1 MSGILLTQS
10 TTPVIGQIA
19 WVLGQIMNVI
29 FNFLERVGLPNIGL
43 CIILFTIVVYMFL
56 LPLTI
61 KQQKFMKLSA
71 VMNPDLQKIQK
82 KYKGKKDQ
90 ASMQKQQEEMQL
102 VYEKYGTSQMAG
114 CSQMLIQMPILFG
127 FFAVVRN
134 IPAYV
139 NSIQEHYMELIR
151 AISAAPDSQKIMEEI
166 GEASPILIDPEKFDY
181 SKVETLVDVFYKF
194 QNSSWSTLIE
204 KFPNMEELIIK
215 TQESMIG
222 FNNFLGINI
231 AETPSTMFMASIAS
245 RSFISILL
253 AVSIP
258 ILAGLSQYV
267 SIRLTTTKQQTPM
280 GDSDN
285 PVMNSMGSMNKIMPL
300 FSVFIGFTMPA
311 GLGLYWIVSAVVRSI
326 QQVLINKHLDKI
338 PVEDLIAKNQAKAA
352 KKREKK
358 GTTAQKI
365 NEMAQKNVRNI
376 KETTNSTLSD
386 EEKENK
392 LKEATEK
399 NKNAKAGSLAERASL
414 AKKYNENEK

>member
-19 WVLGQIMNVI
+19 WILGQIMNVI
-29 FNFLERVGLPNIGL
+29 FEFLERVGLPNIGL

-71 VMNPDLQKIQK
+71 VMNPDIQKIQK

-90 ASMQKQQEEMQL
+90 ASMQKQQEEMQM

-114 CSQMLIQMPILFG
+114 CSQMFIQMPILFG

-139 NSIQEHYMELIR
+139 SSVQNHYAKLID
-151 AISAAPDSQKIMEEI
+151 AITATPGSQKIMEGI
-166 GEASPILIDPEKFDY
+166 GEASPILINPEKFDY
-181 SKVETLVDVFYKF
+181 AKTETLVDVFYKF
-194 QNSSWSTLIE
+194 QDSSWSTLIE
-204 KFPNMEELIIK
+204 KFPDIEELIIATK
-215 TQESMIG
+215 DSIASI
-222 FNNFLGINI
+222 NVFLGINI
-231 AETPSTMFMASIAS
+231 AETPSTMVMT
-245 RSFISILL
+245 SFANRDFLSILL
-253 AVSIP
+253 AISIP
-258 ILAGLSQYV
+258 VLAGVSQYA
-267 SIRLTTTKQQTPM
+267 SIKLTTSKQTPV

-300 FSVFIGFTMPA
+300 FSVVIGFTMPA

-326 QQVLINKHLDKI
+326 QQVLINKHLDKVPI
-338 PVEDLIAKNQAKAA
+338 EELIAKNQAKAA

-358 GTTAQKI
+358 GTTAKKI
-365 NEMAQKNVRNI
+365 NEMAQKNARNI
-376 KETTNSTLSD
+376 KETTSSTISD
-386 EEKENK
+386 EEKEKKVKEVAENNK
-392 LKEATEK
+392 SAKE
-399 NKNAKAGSLAERASL
+399 GSLASRASL
-414 AKKYNENEK
+414 VKKYNENEK